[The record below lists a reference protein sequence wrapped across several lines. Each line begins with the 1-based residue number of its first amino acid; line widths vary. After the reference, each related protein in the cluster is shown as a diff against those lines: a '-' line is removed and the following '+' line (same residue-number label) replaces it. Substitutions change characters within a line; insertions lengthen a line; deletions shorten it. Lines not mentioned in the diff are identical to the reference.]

1 MHTDVFLRVDA
12 VVDHYFLALEKYGE
26 KVSIDNEYSTVED
39 ITLRH
44 KGGLCCLYFYPFDR
58 LLRSFGKIEGKNTVL
73 VCSLYFISI
82 QSDSSPCPLF
92 QQIRCDEKCQT
103 KIMITV
109 YWLLTSLRK

>member
-44 KGGLCCLYFYPFDR
+44 KGGLCCLYIYPFDR
-58 LLRSFGKIEGKNTVL
+58 LLLSFGKIEGKNTVL

-92 QQIRCDEKCQT
+92 QQIRCDEKCRI

-109 YWLLTSLRK
+109 Y